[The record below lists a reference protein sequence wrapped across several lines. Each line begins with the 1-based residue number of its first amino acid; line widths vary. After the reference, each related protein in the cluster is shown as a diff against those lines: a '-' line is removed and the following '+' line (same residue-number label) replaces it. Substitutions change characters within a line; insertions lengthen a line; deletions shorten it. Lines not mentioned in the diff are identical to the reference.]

1 MPTLKHYEDLP
12 DNVTCA
18 ELVKEFHTLLAEP
31 QGMSPLDLSDALFE
45 LASRQWNTFE
55 HLSDEMK
62 QMASAKVI
70 EWWSDSDTR
79 RAEALLGAIAR
90 LGLGD
95 TLRLLQARDISRMSD
110 EVRQSL
116 VEASSEFGETV
127 DDPYSGLDV

>member
-18 ELVKEFHTLLAEP
+18 ELVQEFHTLLAEP
-31 QGMSPLDLSDALFE
+31 QCMSPLDLSDALFE